1 MGEAKKTV
9 LVTGASRGIGRSV
22 AVMLACVGYDVGI
35 NYAGNVKEAEETKAE
50 VEAAGGIGLLL
61 AGDVSQSGDVS
72 RIYEQFIAKFG
83 HIDALVNNAGIT
95 RDGLLLRMK
104 EMDWDAVLNVD
115 LKSVFL
121 MTQHAAKYMSKQRSG
136 AIVNMASVVGITG
149 NLGQANYSAAKAGVI
164 GFTKT
169 SAKELAMRGVR
180 VNAVAPGCIDTA
192 MTAVIP
198 EKIKMEM
205 VSHIPLKRMGTAE
218 DVAKAVRFLVSDEA
232 AYITGQILQVDGG
245 MVM

>member
-1 MGEAKKTV
+1 
-9 LVTGASRGIGRSV
+9 
-22 AVMLACVGYDVGI
+22 
-35 NYAGNVKEAEETKAE
+35 
-50 VEAAGGIGLLL
+50 
-61 AGDVSQSGDVS
+61 
-72 RIYEQFIAKFG
+72 
-83 HIDALVNNAGIT
+83 
-95 RDGLLLRMK
+95 MK